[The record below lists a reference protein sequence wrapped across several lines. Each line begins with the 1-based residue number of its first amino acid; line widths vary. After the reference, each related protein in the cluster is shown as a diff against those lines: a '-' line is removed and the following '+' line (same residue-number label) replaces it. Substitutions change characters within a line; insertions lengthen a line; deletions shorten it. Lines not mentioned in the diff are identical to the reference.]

1 MKKYIPIILF
11 FIWCCGDEETSDLDE
26 SSAYVGVAASGII
39 DFETDAFEDDT
50 MYTWYDIL
58 GITVTASYDSNA
70 TDFNEIYK
78 KVNPG
83 QYYWSG
89 RGITFY
95 IDTTSFQIA
104 YDTTDVS
111 GEFVINDGDI
121 CIFSISTDD
130 SLKIGVTTNS
140 CSDE

>member
-1 MKKYIPIILF
+1 MKRYIPIFLL
-11 FIWCCGDEETSDLDE
+11 FIWCCGDIETSDSEEL
-26 SSAYVGVAASGII
+26 SAYMGVAASGII
-39 DFETDAFEDDT
+39 DFETDAFKDDT

-58 GITVTASYDSNA
+58 GISVTASYDSNA
-70 TDFNEIYK
+70 TAFNEMYK
-78 KVNPG
+78 KVDPG
-83 QYYWSG
+83 QHYWNG

-111 GEFVINDGDI
+111 GAFEIDDGDI
-121 CIFSISTDD
+121 CIFSISIDD
-130 SLKIGVTTNS
+130 SLKIGVTTKL

>member
-1 MKKYIPIILF
+1 MKKYILIILF

-26 SSAYVGVAASGII
+26 SSAYMGVAASGII

-78 KVNPG
+78 
-83 QYYWSG
+83 
-89 RGITFY
+89 
-95 IDTTSFQIA
+95 
-104 YDTTDVS
+104 
-111 GEFVINDGDI
+111 
-121 CIFSISTDD
+121 
-130 SLKIGVTTNS
+130 
-140 CSDE
+140 